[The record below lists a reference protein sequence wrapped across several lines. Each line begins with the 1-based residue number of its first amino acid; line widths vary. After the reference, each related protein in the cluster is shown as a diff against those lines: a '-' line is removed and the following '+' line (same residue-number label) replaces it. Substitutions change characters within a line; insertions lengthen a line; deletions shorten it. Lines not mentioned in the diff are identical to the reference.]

1 MTPEQCLEMMEAL
14 RDAYNRLSTSVQQE
28 EEKNKFKNILM
39 QIELCMISMRKSVDK
54 MFKIDS

>member
-1 MTPEQCLEMMEAL
+1 MTPEQFLEMMEAL

>member
-39 QIELCMISMRKSVDK
+39 QIELCMISLRKSVDK